1 MRESIQLDQIRC
13 ERCVAR
19 LTTELSTVEGLN
31 EARVEMGTSSI
42 IVNYEDDS
50 RDALEAAIKKGGF
63 GIVQRTELP
72 AETASA

>member
-19 LTTELSTVEGLN
+19 LTTELSAVEGLN

-42 IVNYEDDS
+42 IVDYDDS
-50 RDALEAAIKKGGF
+50 SAEQLQAAIRKGGF

-72 AETASA
+72 ATTA

>member
-19 LTTELSTVEGLN
+19 LTKELTTVEGLN

-42 IVNYEDDS
+42 IVSYDDEC
-50 RDALEAAIKKGGF
+50 REQLEAAIKKGGF